1 MVGFLTGMLDI
12 FFVAY
17 FMGILC
23 KKVNKKKIAA
33 VLAVLVIYILGV
45 LDSVWFINNRLVC
58 QALVLG
64 LFMRGRL
71 IQKFLWCVEL
81 QMLIAML
88 DLLLINIKLL
98 IQNVQQNQIFQG
110 IYLIRE
116 LLILGFVLIFWKKRS
131 HIAKIFEKISLV
143 FSVCIIIDIG
153 INNFVLLYIYS
164 FLRGKYVET
173 AIPIFLFGIIC
184 SIILQMGL
192 CIRIQMLL
200 YSRNELKVSNE
211 INQEYMIL
219 QKEYYNKMSQK
230 NAELRSFQH
239 DFNEYIYT
247 MNDMAAREDMKEL
260 KEYLAD
266 LSKRKEIIYYFDTG
280 NAVANAVVNRYYE
293 MAEVQGII
301 FRYIGKW
308 SGKLYGITDVEI
320 CCVLSN
326 LLKNAFEA
334 VMRIPEGREKKIIIE
349 MGRDAMHEYIFLENM
364 AVGYE
369 ETDGKLVTHKKDK
382 DCHGIGMENV
392 KKIINKCCGRL
403 EWKYEDGVFYT
414 WVYFLIEEMTS

>member
-1 MVGFLTGMLDI
+1 
-12 FFVAY
+12 
-17 FMGILC
+17 
-23 KKVNKKKIAA
+23 
-33 VLAVLVIYILGV
+33 
-45 LDSVWFINNRLVC
+45 
-58 QALVLG
+58 
-64 LFMRGRL
+64 
-71 IQKFLWCVEL
+71 
-81 QMLIAML
+81 
-88 DLLLINIKLL
+88 
-98 IQNVQQNQIFQG
+98 
-110 IYLIRE
+110 
-116 LLILGFVLIFWKKRS
+116 
-131 HIAKIFEKISLV
+131 
-143 FSVCIIIDIG
+143 
-153 INNFVLLYIYS
+153 
-164 FLRGKYVET
+164 
-173 AIPIFLFGIIC
+173 
-184 SIILQMGL
+184 
-192 CIRIQMLL
+192 
-200 YSRNELKVSNE
+200 
-211 INQEYMIL
+211 
-219 QKEYYNKMSQK
+219 MSQK

-369 ETDGKLVTHKKDK
+369 ETDGKDRKSV
-382 DCHGIGMENV
+382 V
-392 KKIINKCCGRL
+392 
-403 EWKYEDGVFYT
+403 
-414 WVYFLIEEMTS
+414 

>member
-1 MVGFLTGMLDI
+1 MVDFLTGMVDI
-12 FFVAY
+12 FFAAY

-23 KKVNKKKIAA
+23 KRVNKKKIAA
-33 VLAVLVIYILGV
+33 VLAVLAIYISGV
-45 LDSVWFINNRLVC
+45 LDLVWFINSRLVC
-58 QALVLG
+58 QGLVLG

-71 IQKFLWCVEL
+71 IQRFLWCVEL
-81 QMLIAML
+81 KMLIVML

-110 IYLIRE
+110 IHIIRE
-116 LLILGFVLIFWKKRS
+116 LLILGFILIFWKKRS
-131 HIAKIFEKISLV
+131 HITKIFEKTSLV
-143 FSVCIIIDIG
+143 FSVCMIIDIG
-153 INNFVLLYIYS
+153 INSFVLFFVYIC
-164 FLRGKYVET
+164 LRGEYVET
-173 AIPIFLFGIIC
+173 TIPVFLFGIIF
-184 SIILQMGL
+184 SIILQTGL
-192 CIRIQMLL
+192 CIIIHMLL

-211 INQEYMIL
+211 INQKYMIL
-219 QKEYYNKMSQK
+219 QKEYYDKMNQK

-266 LSKRKEIIYYFDTG
+266 LSKRKETVYYFDTG
-280 NAVANAVVNRYYE
+280 NPVADAVVNRYYE
-293 MAEVQGII
+293 MAEVRGIV

-392 KKIINKCCGRL
+392 RKIINKCCGRL
-403 EWKYEDGVFYT
+403 EWRYEDGVFYT
-414 WVYFLIEEMTS
+414 WVYFLTEEMTS